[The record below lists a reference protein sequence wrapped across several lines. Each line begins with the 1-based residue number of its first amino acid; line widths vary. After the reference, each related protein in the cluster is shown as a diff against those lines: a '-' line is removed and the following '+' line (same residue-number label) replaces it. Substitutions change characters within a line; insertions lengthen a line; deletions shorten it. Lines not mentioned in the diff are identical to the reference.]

1 MNESGITSQ
10 YGFLFQR
17 KVFVLYVLENMN
29 VTQRFCFEG
38 KDDVE
43 IVENEKI
50 YELDTSLSNCVQVK
64 SGVINKACFSR
75 VIGNWLLLD
84 SVKAELYT
92 LFVENELD
100 FELSVQNISNEM
112 ISFVED
118 GKGKKKTSIARRVY
132 EQYKEDVDSGDAKKL
147 KCDIETLISKIK
159 IDKCSID
166 ELDLRLE
173 TIFFEKYCTDIVE
186 YDIAKKKR
194 LEKFIQDINKQI
206 DDSIKQKKTYSLV
219 FPELMKL
226 IVSVSEEINDRSYKV
241 DIKLLKPVF
250 AEKAQKIVAE
260 RKKREVRQLFL
271 VNPQEEFV
279 LRGIVNELF
288 YKDFREVFVGQREI
302 DISNLEE
309 FAKENYEVA
318 KDELGADYTS
328 KELYDRTIAMSI
340 DSDIIPRGPM
350 YKNGCYI
357 YLTSDEID
365 EDLQIEW
372 GEESEAE

>member
-29 VTQRFCFEG
+29 VKQRFCFEG

-43 IVENEKI
+43 IAEDEKI
-50 YELDTSLSNCVQVK
+50 YELDSSTSNCVQVK
-64 SGVINKACFSR
+64 SGVVNQDCFSK

-84 SVKAELYT
+84 SVNANLYT
-92 LFVENELD
+92 LFIENELQVD
-100 FELSVQNISNEM
+100 LSEEKVIDQM
-112 ISFVED
+112 MSFLEK
-118 GKGKKKTSIARRVY
+118 GKGKKKTAIARNVY
-132 EQYKEDVDSGDAKKL
+132 EQYKDDIDNHDAQKL
-147 KCDIETLISKIK
+147 KSDIKTIINKIK
-159 IDKCSID
+159 IDKCSSD

-206 DDSIKQKKTYSLV
+206 DESIKQKRTYSLV

-226 IVSVSEEINDRSYKV
+226 IVSVSEEISDKAYKV
-241 DIKLLKPVF
+241 DIKLLKPVIS
-250 AEKAQKIVAE
+250 EKAKQIVEE
-260 RKKREVRQLFL
+260 RKKREVKQLFL
-271 VNPQEEFV
+271 VNSQDEFV

-288 YKDFREVFVGQREI
+288 YKDFREVFAGQKEM

-309 FAKENYEVA
+309 FAKENYEIA
-318 KDELGADYTS
+318 KDELGVKCTP
-328 KELYDRTIAMSI
+328 KELYDRTTAMPI
-340 DSDIIPRGPM
+340 DSEIIPRGPM

-357 YLTSDEID
+357 YLTGDDINE
-365 EDLQIEW
+365 ELQIEW
-372 GEESEAE
+372 GKENETK

>member
-29 VTQRFCFEG
+29 VKQRFCFEG

-43 IVENEKI
+43 ITADEKI
-50 YELDTSLSNCVQVK
+50 YELDASPSNCVQVM
-64 SGVINKACFSR
+64 SGVVDATCFSK

-84 SVKAELYT
+84 SVKADTYT
-92 LFVENELD
+92 LFVENELNFD
-100 FELSVQNISNEM
+100 LSVENITNEM
-112 ISFVED
+112 MSFVD
-118 GKGKKKTSIARRVY
+118 KGKGKKRTSIARKVY
-132 EQYKEDVDSGDAKKL
+132 EQYKEDIDCDKAKKL
-147 KCDIETLISKIK
+147 KCDIKTIIQKIE
-159 IDKCSID
+159 IDKCSVE

-206 DDSIKQKKTYSLV
+206 DDSIKQRKTYSLV

-226 IVSVSEEINDRSYKV
+226 IISVSEEINDHSYKV

-250 AEKAQKIVAE
+250 AEKAQKIVEE
-260 RKKREVRQLFL
+260 RKRREVRQLFL
-271 VNPQEEFV
+271 VNSQEEFV

-309 FAKENYEVA
+309 FAKENYEIA
-318 KDELGADYTS
+318 KDELGAECTA
-328 KELYDRTIAMSI
+328 KKLYDRTIVKSI

-357 YLTSDEID
+357 YLTSDEVE

-372 GEESEAE
+372 GEENEAK

>member
-29 VTQRFCFEG
+29 VKQRFCFEG

-43 IVENEKI
+43 IAADEKI
-50 YELDTSLSNCVQVK
+50 YELDVSESNCVQVK
-64 SGVINKACFSR
+64 SGQVDQSCFSK
-75 VIGNWLLLD
+75 VVGNWLLLD
-84 SVKAELYT
+84 SVKSDHYT
-92 LFVENELD
+92 LFIENELKFD
-100 FELSVQNISNEM
+100 MSLENVTNEM
-112 ISFVED
+112 LVFVE
-118 GKGKKKTSIARRVY
+118 KGKSKKKSSIARKVY
-132 EQYKEDVDSGDAKKL
+132 EQYKDDIDNDDAQKL
-147 KCDIETLISKIK
+147 KNDIKNIVDKIK

-206 DDSIKQKKTYSLV
+206 DESIKQKKAYSLV
-219 FPELMKL
+219 FSELMKL
-226 IVSVSEEINDRSYKV
+226 IVTVSEEISDKSYKV

-250 AEKAQKIVAE
+250 AEKAKKIVDE
-260 RKKREVRQLFL
+260 KKKREVKQLFL
-271 VNPQEEFV
+271 VSSQDEFV

-288 YKDFREVFVGQREI
+288 YKDFRDVFAEQKAM

-309 FAKENYEVA
+309 FAKENHEIA
-318 KDELGADYTS
+318 KDELGEDCTP
-328 KELYDRTIAMSI
+328 KELYDRTTAMSI

-357 YLTSDEID
+357 YLTSDEVD